1 MASYNP
7 PTENLPIFDNAV
19 FLSSSSTST
28 GLTETEANLLYL
40 RKTYADTATA
50 LETFSAGI
58 NTSSVDTSTYVPLN
72 IGASSSGVYIG
83 NSGKNISNYINGPLT
98 FNNSTGNNAMTLQT
112 IGTIGYIDT
121 NTELFLGYNTGLIN
135 FGGSS
140 TVINTYGTLNGLNTI
155 NANIFDTPNASS
167 TFTLLPSLTS
177 GTLQIGT
184 QSSLSNTINLGNAQS
199 SITLGNLQIT
209 GTQIE
214 NRTATTNQIGIG
226 NQQTGAGAIL
236 NIGTSGTR
244 SGAINIGTGA
254 SATCSIGLGNINATS
269 NIYLYSPSFTQKL
282 LTATANLATN
292 TVDSITATTLNIGTT
307 TSNLVQIGKAT
318 FNTAILGTASTAGL
332 LTATANLA
340 TNSID
345 SITTTTLNIGTATS
359 NLVQI
364 GRSTF
369 NTAILG
375 TASAAGLL
383 TATANLATNTVD
395 SITTTTLN
403 IGTATSNLVQIGR
416 STFNTAIL
424 GTASTAGLLT
434 TNGGLTIGGSNNI
447 TLGSGSTAP
456 TSAQLGYTV
465 FTTCTTAFSI
475 AGSTGI
481 QKTITPLTLT
491 LPYIGGT
498 WFVQFQLCY
507 TTDSG
512 TTTYSIFRSY
522 MTATNQATG
531 GPATFGRNST
541 TANGISSGA
550 TTNVSTSGSAVI
562 QGNSTAAMV
571 ISVIA
576 DNTYTTTGTNNI
588 YGDANK
594 TTYLSATR
602 IA

>member
-28 GLTETEANLLYL
+28 GLTETQANLLYL
-40 RKTYADTATA
+40 RKTYADTAT

-58 NTSSVDTSTYVPLN
+58 KTSSLDTSTYVSMY
-72 IGASSSGVYIG
+72 IGASSFGVNIG
-83 NSGKNISNYINGPLT
+83 NSGKNVVNYINGPLV
-98 FNNSTGNNAMTLQT
+98 FNNSTGDGAMTIQT
-112 IGTIGYIDT
+112 GGTIGYIDT
-121 NTELFLGYNTGLIN
+121 DTELFLGYSTGLIN

-140 TVINTYGTLNGLNTI
+140 TVINTYGVLNGLNTI
-155 NANIFDTPNASS
+155 NANIFDTPNSSS
-167 TFTLLPSLTS
+167 TFTLLPSLTT

-184 QSSLSNTINLGNAQS
+184 QSTISNTINVGNTQS
-199 SITLGNLQIT
+199 SITIGSLQIT

-214 NRTATTNQIGIG
+214 NRTPTTNQIGIG
-226 NQQTGAGAIL
+226 NQQTGAGAVI
-236 NIGTSGTR
+236 NIGTNAART
-244 SGAINIGTGA
+244 GAINIGSGA

-269 NIYLYSPSFTQKL
+269 TIYLYSPSFTQKL
-282 LTATANLATN
+282 LTATANIATN
-292 TVDSITATTLNIGTT
+292 TVDSISATTLNIGTA
-307 TSNLVQIGKAT
+307 TSNLIQIGRAT

-340 TNSID
+340 TN
-345 SITTTTLNIGTATS
+345 
-359 NLVQI
+359 
-364 GRSTF
+364 
-369 NTAILG
+369 
-375 TASAAGLL
+375 
-383 TATANLATNTVD
+383 TVD
-395 SITTTTLN
+395 SIITTTLN

-434 TNGGLTIGGSNNI
+434 ATSGLTIGGSNNI
-447 TLGSGSTAP
+447 TLGSGITAP
-456 TSAQLGYTV
+456 TSLQLGYTV
-465 FTTCTTAFSI
+465 YTTCTTNFSI
-475 AGSTGI
+475 ASSTGNPT
-481 QKTITPLTLT
+481 TITPLTLT

-498 WFVQFQLCY
+498 WLVQFQLTY
-507 TTDSG
+507 TNSGG
-512 TTTYSIFRSY
+512 TTTFSLFRSY

-531 GPATFGRNST
+531 GPAQFGRNST
-541 TANGISSGA
+541 TANGIQAGA
-550 TTNVSTSGSAVI
+550 TTNCGTTGSAII
-562 QGNSTAAMV
+562 QGNNTAAMV

-576 DNTYTTTGTNNI
+576 DNIYTATGTPNI

>member
-383 TATANLATNTVD
+383 T
-395 SITTTTLN
+395 
-403 IGTATSNLVQIGR
+403 
-416 STFNTAIL
+416 
-424 GTASTAGLLT
+424 